1 MVTDDGKRVAPPYLD
16 IEEEDSSSDIENP
29 DTENNERRFENLCRI
44 CGKVLGNR
52 TIGKSKKNLPALFAK
67 FYDVDVE
74 KDPDFCEQFKA
85 ASQRRKWFCNR
96 SDCKKWR
103 FK

>member
-1 MVTDDGKRVAPPYLD
+1 MFMVTDDDQRVAPPNLD
-16 IEEEDSSSDIENP
+16 VEEEDSSSDIENA
-29 DTENNERRFENLCRI
+29 DMENNERRFENLCRI

-74 KDPDFCEQFKA
+74 KDPDFFPK
-85 ASQRRKWFCNR
+85 FIHR
-96 SDCKKWR
+96 S
-103 FK
+103 